1 MLVSVSQSVLLPV
14 FFPGGEEEGPV
25 VLKDF
30 LALSD
35 GLDALDSDCVLGE
48 EPGQIMHIEQ
58 SYNWNLIWLGNYTT
72 IVILSYQNV

>member
-30 LALSD
+30 LTLPD
-35 GLDALDSDCVLGE
+35 GLDALDGDRVLGE
-48 EPGQIMHIEQ
+48 ERGQILHKTRV
-58 SYNWNLIWLGNYTT
+58 SDRL
-72 IVILSYQNV
+72 VI